1 MIRISLHPCV
11 PSSYHRMRFRTTPN
25 QFSRGCQWKLRRAQS
40 LLCSSQPNYKQRWVQ
55 TTLDTLVI
63 LSLSRWYWKRVMNNQ
78 HRSSIP
84 NLFRWAWCT
93 AARLVCRQEVAQI
106 GLNGLTAL
114 LNQNE
119 NEPEH
124 GLWGNPDHDKFILLW
139 REFCYFHR
147 NKEFRRIESQRLGN
161 VVAGHQGFF
170 IEL

>member
-1 MIRISLHPCV
+1 VILRSHFQSVKSMIRISLHPCV

-106 GLNGLTAL
+106 GLNGLTAS
-114 LNQNE
+114 LNQKWKRTCTWSKGKSRSWQV
-119 NEPEH
+119 H
-124 GLWGNPDHDKFILLW
+124 LAFKWILLL
-139 REFCYFHR
+139 
-147 NKEFRRIESQRLGN
+147 S
-161 VVAGHQGFF
+161 
-170 IEL
+170 